1 MGMRVGS
8 KWWEN
13 VALEGGEDGWMKR
26 EINRWITYKILLPKQ
41 TIRLEMDF
49 IPPRQTLVSVHF
61 YEKQLADMGDTLQ
74 RDYSSQ

>member
-1 MGMRVGS
+1 MRVGS
-8 KWWEN
+8 KWWES

-61 YEKQLADMGDTLQ
+61 YEKQLADMRDTLR